1 MGNVHAKKGASEDP
15 KKAFPNDVPKF
26 ILKEQVAKK
35 GVLKAYLGE
44 YDGTGVIVKV
54 YQAGQEEDMQWVVE
68 RLSHLW
74 TKLNPCMYP
83 MLMPYSMWFQSRQPK
98 SSACYLIRQQLM
110 ASLHDRMGTR
120 PFLSSIEKR
129 FLVYQLVRAV
139 QVTAYT
145 CIHTHPCIY
154 VYIHAHTHTHIYIH
168 MQFYFRSS
176 SPFLI
181 LTSSSLT
188 PASTPNTHP
197 PQAFHLL
204 DVVHGDLKPENV
216 MVTSWNMLVVTD
228 FSPFKPVLLPLNDPS
243 SYNIFFNA
251 TERDICYV
259 APERFVEKGAVAAA
273 AAAAAAGTSPPSS
286 RPTTARLPKDVAQ
299 SFIQETNPNRYL
311 ALDPDLDPDLL
322 TPTLTILGNHPS

>member
-1 MGNVHAKKGASEDP
+1 M
-15 KKAFPNDVPKF
+15 
-26 ILKEQVAKK
+26 
-35 GVLKAYLGE
+35 
-44 YDGTGVIVKV
+44 
-54 YQAGQEEDMQWVVE
+54 
-68 RLSHLW
+68 
-74 TKLNPCMYP
+74 
-83 MLMPYSMWFQSRQPK
+83 
-98 SSACYLIRQQLM
+98 
-110 ASLHDRMGTR
+110 
-120 PFLSSIEKR
+120 
-129 FLVYQLVRAV
+129 
-139 QVTAYT
+139 
-145 CIHTHPCIY
+145 HT
-154 VYIHAHTHTHIYIH
+154 HTHTHIYPHAIPLPFKFSLPHSNLLFPHTCIH
-168 MQFYFRSS
+168 PQH
-176 SPFLI
+176 
-181 LTSSSLT
+181 
-188 PASTPNTHP
+188 ASTPNTHP